1 MAGILCDSEMGC
13 HSQFCTELP
22 VSVEMEMESLL
33 EKTAPEEAQVLRDD
47 WKNFQ
52 QLYKQFIQRERPTSV
67 WEKICRPPAET
78 IQAYESLCMKPL
90 PTDVSSLLE
99 KLVVLKLNGGLGT
112 YMGVPGPKGL
122 MNVREKYTFLDFTV
136 QQIEHLNQTY
146 GSDVPLVLMNSPF
159 TDEETRQSLQKY
171 SQCPIC
177 IHTFVHSR
185 FPPLHKDTRLPML
198 SLEDWFLSGHGD
210 VYASLCRS
218 GLIELFLAQGKEIL
232 FISNIDNLGATV
244 DLHLLSEMLH
254 RDLQNPET
262 TCDFL
267 MEVTDRTQAD
277 RKGGS
282 LIEIDGKLR
291 LLEIAQVPPEHVED
305 FLSVSEFK
313 IFNTNN
319 LWVSLKALQILTK
332 QDSIHL
338 EVIANRQILPGGQDI
353 IRLETAAGSAIGSFS
368 YPRGVN
374 VPRSRF
380 LPVKTTSDLLLVKSN
395 LYHLCNGSFILCEE
409 REFDTVPLVK
419 LGTHFSKVRDLQIR
433 FENIPNLV
441 ELDHLTVS
449 GDVTFGKD
457 VVLKGSVIIIANHG
471 CKITIPSGSVLEN
484 KVVSGNLSLLDH

>member
-1 MAGILCDSEMGC
+1 MAGFLCDSEIGC
-13 HSQFCTELP
+13 HSPFCTELP
-22 VSVEMEMESLL
+22 VSIEMEMESLL

-47 WKNFQ
+47 WKKFQ

-67 WEKICRPPAET
+67 WEKICKPPAET

-122 MNVREKYTFLDFTV
+122 MNIRDKNNFLDFTV

-159 TDEETRQSLQKY
+159 TDEETQQSLQKY
-171 SQCPIC
+171 SKCPIH

-198 SLEDWFLSGHGD
+198 SLENWFLSGHGD
-210 VYASLCRS
+210 VYASLCHS

-244 DLHLLSEMLH
+244 DLHILSEMLH

-277 RKGGS
+277 SK
-282 LIEIDGKLR
+282 
-291 LLEIAQVPPEHVED
+291 
-305 FLSVSEFK
+305 
-313 IFNTNN
+313 
-319 LWVSLKALQILTK
+319 
-332 QDSIHL
+332 
-338 EVIANRQILPGGQDI
+338 ILPGGQDI

-368 YPRGVN
+368 HPRGVN

-409 REFDTVPLVK
+409 REFDTIPLVK

-433 FENIPNLV
+433 FENIPNVV

-457 VVLKGSVIIIANHG
+457 VVLKLQDDAAHLKFLRLASFW
-471 CKITIPSGSVLEN
+471 TVLPVA
-484 KVVSGNLSLLDH
+484 KAGIGNEA